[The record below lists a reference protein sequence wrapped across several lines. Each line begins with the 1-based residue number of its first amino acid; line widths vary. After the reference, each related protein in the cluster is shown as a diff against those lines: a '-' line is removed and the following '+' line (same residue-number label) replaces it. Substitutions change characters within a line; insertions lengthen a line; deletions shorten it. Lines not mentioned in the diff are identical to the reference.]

1 MTSLRKLVILILLS
15 LKTFEQTKGD
25 LIVTFKSL
33 RVVTLVIR
41 FCSWSFNQ
49 NLTQCVRPVIGLLA
63 LLLCKVSANELN
75 EDQIVSVN
83 VSDHIL
89 NRREDLD
96 IVVLKRVHGLN
107 EAHDDDEQHLLLS
120 DQLLRHLLF
129 KEQGHLLNR

>member
-49 NLTQCVRPVIGLLA
+49 NLTQCVRPVISLLA
-63 LLLCKVSANELN
+63 LLLCKVSAYELN

-89 NRREDLD
+89 NCRKDLD
-96 IVVLKRVHGLN
+96 IIVLKRVHGLN
-107 EAHDDDEQHLLLS
+107 EAHDDDE
-120 DQLLRHLLF
+120 
-129 KEQGHLLNR
+129 